1 MIRAATFALALAAL
15 ALPAQAQSTFER
27 YEALTVTMNAMTFEA
42 MVAQTPAL
50 EGHMPSAEWSDDLR
64 TAYSCMFDG
73 FVDLA
78 GDAAVTQMVTEMETH
93 LATLTPAEVLAGSAN
108 VVRLEGVS
116 DEQTTAIVMGCNMM
130 EAFTDHL
137 SSTGAMQILMQADQ

>member
-1 MIRAATFALALAAL
+1 MIRTAPLALALAVS

-27 YEALTVTMNAMTFEA
+27 YEAVTVTMNAMTFEA

-50 EGHMPSAEWSDDLR
+50 EGHMPSAELSDDLQA
-64 TAYSCMFDG
+64 AYSCMFDG

-78 GDAAVTQMVTEMETH
+78 GDAAVTQMVTEMEAH

-116 DEQTTAIVMGCNMM
+116 DDQTTAIVMGCNTV
-130 EAFTDHL
+130 EAFMAHL
-137 SSTGAMQILMQADQ
+137 SSTGALQILMQADQ